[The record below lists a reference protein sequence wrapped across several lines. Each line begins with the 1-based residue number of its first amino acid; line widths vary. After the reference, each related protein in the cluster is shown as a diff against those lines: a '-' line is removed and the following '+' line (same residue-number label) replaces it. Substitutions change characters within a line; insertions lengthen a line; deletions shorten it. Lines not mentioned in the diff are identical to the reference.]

1 MSIKGELCMIVN
13 NKTFFC
19 SWSGGK
25 DSCLS
30 LYYALE
36 QGGISERLMTML
48 IENGERSRSHGLSLD
63 LLKKQSESLNIP
75 LSTYAASWEEYEKK
89 IITGL
94 KEIKENEVNIGVF
107 GDIDIEEHRNWVEK
121 VCNKT
126 NMSAYLPLWKKSRR
140 QIVTEFI
147 DHGFKAIIVAVKD
160 DKLLGKELLGR
171 ELSKDLIK
179 IFEKRGIDPAGENGE
194 YHTLV
199 TGGPIFTNDIKYRLE
214 EIIFFNGYWFQNVS
228 VEKYATNALT

>member
-1 MSIKGELCMIVN
+1 MNIN

-30 LYYALE
+30 LYYAIK
-36 QGGISERLMTML
+36 QGGIPKRLITML
-48 IENGERSRSHGLSLD
+48 VENDERSRSHGLSLH

-75 LSTYAASWEEYEKK
+75 LITRHASWEEYENNF
-89 IITGL
+89 ITAL
-94 KEIKENEVNIGVF
+94 KEIKKSKINIGVF
-107 GDIDIEEHRNWVEK
+107 GDIDIEDHKNWVKK
-121 VCNKT
+121 VCNKN
-126 NMSAYLPLWKKSRR
+126 NMVEYLPLWKKSRR
-140 QIVTEFI
+140 QIVTKFI

-171 ELSKDLIK
+171 EFDEDLLK
-179 IFEKRGIDPAGENGE
+179 IFEERGVDPAGENGE

-199 TGGPIFTNDIKYRLE
+199 TGGPIFKKDIEYKLKE
-214 EIIFFNGYWFQNVS
+214 KIFFSGYWFQNVS
-228 VEKYATNALT
+228 LEK

>member
-1 MSIKGELCMIVN
+1 MNIN
-13 NKTFFC
+13 NKAFFC

-30 LYYALE
+30 LYYAIK
-36 QGGISERLMTML
+36 QGGIPKRLITML
-48 IENGERSRSHGLSLD
+48 IENGKRSRSHGISLN

-75 LSTYAASWEEYEKK
+75 LCTCATSWEGYENNF
-89 IITGL
+89 ITAL
-94 KEIKENEVNIGVF
+94 KEIKKSGTKIGIF
-107 GDIDIEEHRNWVEK
+107 GDIDIEGHKKWVEK
-121 VCNKT
+121 VCNTT

-140 QIVTEFI
+140 QIVTKFI

-171 ELSKDLIK
+171 EFDEDLLK
-179 IFEKRGIDPAGENGE
+179 IFEERGVDPAGENGE

-199 TGGPIFTNDIKYRLE
+199 TGGPIFKSDIKYKLE
-214 EIIFFNGYWFQNVS
+214 EKIFFNGYWFQNVS
-228 VEKYATNALT
+228 LEK

>member
-1 MSIKGELCMIVN
+1 VNIN

-30 LYYALE
+30 LYYALK
-36 QGGISERLMTML
+36 QGGIPKRLITML
-48 IENGERSRSHGLSLD
+48 IENGERSRSHGLSLN

-75 LSTYAASWEEYEKK
+75 LSTYATSWEDYETNF
-89 IITGL
+89 ITAL
-94 KEIKENEVNIGVF
+94 KEIKESGINIGVF
-107 GDIDIEEHRNWVEK
+107 GDIGIEDHKNWVKK

-126 NMSAYLPLWKKSRR
+126 NMLEYLPLWKKLRR
-140 QIVTEFI
+140 KIVKEFI
-147 DHGFKAIIVAVKD
+147 DYGFKAIIVAVKD

-171 ELSKDLIK
+171 ELDKNLIR
-179 IFEKRGIDPAGENGE
+179 ILEKRGVDPAGENGE

-199 TGGPIFTNDIKYRLE
+199 TGGPIFTNDIEYKLE
-214 EIIFFNGYWFQNVS
+214 EKIFFNGYWFQNVS
-228 VEKYATNALT
+228 VEK

>member
-1 MSIKGELCMIVN
+1 MNIN

-30 LYYALE
+30 LYYALK
-36 QGGISERLMTML
+36 QGGIPKRLITML
-48 IENGERSRSHGLSLD
+48 IENGERSRSHGLSLN

-75 LSTYAASWEEYEKK
+75 LSTYATSWEDYETNF
-89 IITGL
+89 ITAL
-94 KEIKENEVNIGVF
+94 KEIKESGINTGVF
-107 GDIDIEEHRNWVEK
+107 GDMDIEDHKSWVKK

-126 NMSAYLPLWKKSRR
+126 NVVEYLPLWKKARR
-140 QIVTEFI
+140 KMVKEFI
-147 DHGFKAIIVAVKD
+147 DYGFKAIIVAVKD

-171 ELSKDLIK
+171 EFDNNLIK
-179 IFEKRGIDPAGENGE
+179 ILEKRGVDPAGENGE

-199 TGGPIFTNDIKYRLE
+199 TGGPIFTNDIECKLE
-214 EIIFFNGYWFQNVS
+214 EKIFFNGYWFQNVS
-228 VEKYATNALT
+228 VEK